1 MAVQLRSASAIE
13 LDMTDLL
20 LAIAH
25 HLLVFSLVGILAAEL
40 ALCRPGLSG
49 AALTRLAKV
58 DGSYGIVASLII
70 VVGICRVIFGMK
82 GAQYYL
88 HNPWFWGKML
98 AIVIVALLSI
108 FPTIA
113 ILRWRKAAGTEPGFV
128 PSDRSVAGV
137 RQYFIAELLFLA
149 VVIICA
155 ATMARSNHF

>member
-1 MAVQLRSASAIE
+1 
-13 LDMTDLL
+13 MTDVL

-25 HLLVFSLVGILAAEL
+25 HFVVFSLVGILAAEL
-40 ALCRPGLSG
+40 ALCRPGVSG
-49 AALTRLAKV
+49 AALARLAKV

-88 HNPWFWGKML
+88 HNPWFWGKMS

-113 ILRWRKAAGTEPGFV
+113 ILRWRKAAGAEPGFIPPERAV
-128 PSDRSVAGV
+128 MDV
-137 RQYFIAELLFLA
+137 RQYFMAQLAFLA
-149 VVIICA
+149 IVIVFA
-155 ATMARSNHF
+155 ALMARRSQL